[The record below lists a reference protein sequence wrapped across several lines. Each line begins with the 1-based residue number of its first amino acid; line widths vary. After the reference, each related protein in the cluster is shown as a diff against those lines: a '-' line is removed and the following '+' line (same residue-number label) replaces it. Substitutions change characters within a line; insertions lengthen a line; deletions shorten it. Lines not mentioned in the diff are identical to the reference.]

1 MTEGGTGLLP
11 LPTFTAGEKSCFVS
25 EFTEGPFAP
34 GGLRWL
40 GLALPLA
47 FGSGFGVA
55 PCPPCP
61 PPLRSSVKG

>member
-40 GLALPLA
+40 ALALLWLLA
-47 FGSGFGVA
+47 LA
-55 PCPPCP
+55 LALLPALPA
-61 PPLRSSVKG
+61 LLH